1 MRVGIIGDK
10 NRASAWEK
18 NLRPLSEVQEVVI
31 SQKLSDIHDTDAC
44 ILLDDSP
51 GNLQLLSDVI
61 KLGIHS
67 YLVANLPS
75 DSGPLK
81 KICGLIEESGV
92 RVQFSHWPTLS
103 PATQWM
109 KQLLPKPDFIQII
122 KEHPHSSIPE
132 HRERLSSYWIDEI
145 TWIVNWMDLR
155 THRVD
160 VQQLAGED
168 TGTGIRIYLKF
179 ENGASA
185 SFFYFAAGSE
195 NIHRRIAS
203 GPGLILDY
211 NVDRQAVRK
220 TQPDEQKRLNV
231 ESRTFDTT
239 KAAELS
245 ASLFIKAIKEKS
257 DTAFTAYN
265 ALKAA
270 RVIETIRNCM
280 KGSL

>member
-18 NLRPLSEVQEVVI
+18 HLRPLSEVQEVVI
-31 SQKLSDIHDTDAC
+31 SQKLSDIHDADAC
-44 ILLDDSP
+44 ILLDDSA

-75 DSGPLK
+75 DSGHLK
-81 KICGLIEESGV
+81 KICQLIEESGV
-92 RVQFSHWPTLS
+92 RVQFSHWPSFS

-109 KQLLPKPDFIQII
+109 KQQLPKPDFIQII
-122 KEHPHSSIPE
+122 KEHSHLSFTEYSD
-132 HRERLSSYWIDEI
+132 RLSSCWTDEI
-145 TWIVNWMDLR
+145 TWIVKWMDLR
-155 THRVD
+155 THLAD

-220 TQPDEQKRLNV
+220 TQPGEQKRLIV
-231 ESRTFDTT
+231 ESRTFDAT

-245 ASLFIKAIKEKS
+245 ATLFIKAIKEKS

-270 RVIETIRNCM
+270 RAIDTIRDHM
-280 KGSL
+280 KWSL